1 MKICLIADT
10 HFGIKNDNLVFQKY
24 FQKFYEDLFFPY
36 IENNNIKTVVHLGD
50 LVDRRKF
57 VNYVTLSNIR
67 TDFILQLHNY
77 GIDTHVLVGNHDTYY
92 RNTNRVNAISELLG
106 NLSFV
111 SIYDKPEDVN
121 LGGLDICMMPWICLE
136 NFDECMEKI
145 KTTTSQVLMGHL
157 ELQGFLMQKGVYSEN
172 GLTKEDFKNFD
183 VVYSGHF
190 HYKSSLDGI
199 CYLGSPYELSW
210 ADFEVDKGFHIF
222 DTETRELEFIKNP
235 YRLFHKIYYDETIDY
250 TNHDL
255 SYYTDTYIKLLVK
268 NKTDAYAFDK
278 FLNRLYEV
286 SPQDINIIEE
296 SELFFEG
303 DDSVYEAEDTL
314 TILSKYID
322 GLSIDLDKSVLDGLL
337 KNIYTEAVD
346 II

>member
-1 MKICLIADT
+1 M
-10 HFGIKNDNLVFQKY
+10 
-24 FQKFYEDLFFPY
+24 
-36 IENNNIKTVVHLGD
+36 LGD
-50 LVDRRKF
+50 
-57 VNYVTLSNIR
+57 
-67 TDFILQLHNY
+67 
-77 GIDTHVLVGNHDTYY
+77 
-92 RNTNRVNAISELLG
+92 
-106 NLSFV
+106 LSFV

-250 TNHDL
+250 SNHDL

-286 SPQDINIIEE
+286 SPQDINVIEE

-303 DDSVYEAEDTL
+303 DESVYEAEDTL
-314 TILSKYID
+314 TILSKYVD

-337 KNIYTEAVD
+337 RNIYSEAAD
-346 II
+346 IA